1 MVAVQQR
8 SSFQVNDS
16 YTGLRLPEQLTAKD
30 PEALRVWLQT
40 GEHAA
45 GGQQVLRGVLYRPCG
60 AFTQEVCAA
69 AVVSAA
75 RYRPVVMV
83 AAGMG

>member
-8 SSFQVNDS
+8 SSLQVNDS

-45 GGQQVLRGVLYRPCG
+45 GGQQVLRGVVYRPCG
-60 AFTQEVCAA
+60 AFAQEVCAA
-69 AVVSAA
+69 AAVSAA
-75 RYRPVVMV
+75 QIRPIVMV